1 MTNDLGY
8 LRMVAMTAARDSDD
22 PRTQNA
28 AILVPTSGTRIAVA
42 NHVPVGLT
50 ASPGRLVGAEKYRF
64 VEHAERAAI
73 HAAAR
78 HGVVTDGATLYCLW
92 FACPDCARAIIAA
105 GVREVVGHVLPRS
118 RTPDR
123 WLEAV
128 VAGEAMLREA
138 NVSMRWLSGRIGVTI
153 LFNGEE
159 LEC

>member
-1 MTNDLGY
+1 MTNDLAY
-8 LRMVAMTAARDSDD
+8 LRMAAMTAARDSDD
-22 PRTQNA
+22 PRTQNGA
-28 AILVPTSGTRIAVA
+28 VLVPDGGNPVAAA
-42 NHVPVGLT
+42 NHVPIGLA
-50 ASPGRLVGAEKYRF
+50 ASPGRLVGDEKYRF
-64 VEHAERAAI
+64 VEHAERSVI

-78 HGVVTDGATLYCLW
+78 HGVKTEGATLYCLW

-138 NVSMRWLSGRIGVTI
+138 NVSMRWLSGRLSTTI
-153 LFNGEE
+153 RFNGED